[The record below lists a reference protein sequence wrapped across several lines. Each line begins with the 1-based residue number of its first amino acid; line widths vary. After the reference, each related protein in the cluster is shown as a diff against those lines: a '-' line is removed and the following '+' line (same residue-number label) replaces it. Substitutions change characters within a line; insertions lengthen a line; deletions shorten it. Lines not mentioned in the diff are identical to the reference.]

1 MGVGPATFPSEAT
14 DLTEIE
20 LNVDGLGLESVEG
33 VAFVKLFYKKSGN
46 TQNRLL
52 LYGSDKKVYINEL
65 FYQDTELY
73 WLYNLSFES
82 APVTLAYKQDD
93 LDTVILTSK
102 EEMKIWKA
110 GYSPYTIENVPII
123 TSMCMNE
130 NVLFCTI
137 QEPAFKIWYATN
149 LGAESVGSID
159 KNSGFITLQDDLG
172 YARKII
178 TFNQDVYVFRDYGI
192 SKINYVKGEISV
204 TQIYEST
211 TKINCNTVCSC
222 GNVVMFMT
230 NNGLFTFNGIKVS
243 KTNINLTEM
252 LTPLNDNAVA
262 ACLNEKYYLA
272 LKLDFADDKQIL
284 CEAGG
289 YVNNAILIIN
299 TNDFSY
305 EIIRGVDVK
314 SIVPIKTELCERVLL
329 TFNSVYNNKL
339 GQILN
344 SSTCF
349 GSPLPKYWASG
360 SLVENYNSKVFTKL
374 EVKADKDVK
383 FNLHFD
389 DKVISFTTYKSGLN
403 KFCFKIYCN
412 DMKISISS
420 SNAEAK
426 VEDLILEYYENW
438 Q

>member
-1 MGVGPATFPSEAT
+1 MNAKKINIKRFDNFSTFYNYRPSKTLKNSMGVGVATFPSEAT

-20 LNVDGLGLESVEG
+20 LNTDGLGLDSVEG
-33 VAFVKLFYKKSGN
+33 VAFVKLFYKKTGN

-52 LYGSDKKVYINEL
+52 LYGSDKKIYINEL

-73 WLYNLSFES
+73 WLYKLTCES
-82 APVTLAYKQDD
+82 APVTLACKQDD

-102 EEMKIWKA
+102 DEMKIWKA
-110 GYSPYTIENVPII
+110 GFSPYTIENVPII

-130 NVLFCTI
+130 GVLLCTI
-137 QEPAFKIWYATN
+137 QEPAFKVWFATE
-149 LGAESVGSID
+149 LGVENVGSID
-159 KNSGFITLQDDLG
+159 KNSGYITFEDDLG

-178 TFNQDVYVFRDYGI
+178 TFDQDVYVFRDYGI
-192 SKINYVKGEISV
+192 SKINYIKGEITT

-211 TKINCNTVCSC
+211 TKINCNTVYSC

-230 NNGLFTFNGIKVS
+230 NNGIFTFNGVKVS
-243 KTNINLTEM
+243 KTDIDITEM
-252 LTPLNDNAVA
+252 LTSLNDSAVA

-272 LKLDFADDKQIL
+272 LNLDFADDKQIF
-284 CEAGG
+284 CETGN
-289 YVNNAILIIN
+289 YVNNAILVVD

-314 SIVPIKTELCERVLL
+314 SIVPIKTELCEKVLL
-329 TFNSVYNNKL
+329 TFNSGYNHKL
-339 GQILN
+339 GQIVN

-360 SLVENYNSKVFTKL
+360 SLVDNYDSKVFTKL

-383 FNLHFD
+383 FNLHFN
-389 DKVISFTTYKSGLN
+389 FTCSPR
-403 KFCFKIYCN
+403 KIN
-412 DMKISISS
+412 
-420 SNAEAK
+420 
-426 VEDLILEYYENW
+426 
-438 Q
+438 